1 MLTVTANI
9 LVIIAFIINPQLRTI
24 NNYLIINLAFA
35 DLVVGLVSM
44 NFYTA
49 YIGRKF
55 PEILGFEFHL
65 SYAWLGFWSG
75 FM

>member
-1 MLTVTANI
+1 M
-9 LVIIAFIINPQLRTI
+9 LVIIAFVINPQLRTI

-49 YIGRKF
+49 YIGRKISKYEF
-55 PEILGFEFHL
+55 QHLTLKLCVDGILVQFYVTRG
-65 SYAWLGFWSG
+65 
-75 FM
+75 

>member
-1 MLTVTANI
+1 MIV
-9 LVIIAFIINPQLRTI
+9 AFVINPQLRTI

-49 YIGRKF
+49 YIGRAYHQEFLQHFTLKLCVVG
-55 PEILGFEFHL
+55 ILVQFYVMRG
-65 SYAWLGFWSG
+65 
-75 FM
+75 